1 MTTMK
6 RRKTLKIASGIVIV
20 LILAWHI
27 PLPAVSV
34 AQNSREEL
42 CYCSVI
48 SGETDIRKVKQ
59 VLDCY
64 SERNYV
70 FAGMLWIKRQL
81 LLDKELLWN
90 YCTKA
95 GLPYYTSDGD
105 TILKQKECA
114 EPAIFGG
121 GSGEAEPP
129 PSVASPP
136 AP

>member
-1 MTTMK
+1 M
-6 RRKTLKIASGIVIV
+6 
-20 LILAWHI
+20 
-27 PLPAVSV
+27 
-34 AQNSREEL
+34 L
-42 CYCSVI
+42 CDFR
-48 SGETDIRKVKQ
+48 ETDIRKVKQ
-59 VLDCY
+59 VLDFY

-105 TILKQKECA
+105 TILNQKECA